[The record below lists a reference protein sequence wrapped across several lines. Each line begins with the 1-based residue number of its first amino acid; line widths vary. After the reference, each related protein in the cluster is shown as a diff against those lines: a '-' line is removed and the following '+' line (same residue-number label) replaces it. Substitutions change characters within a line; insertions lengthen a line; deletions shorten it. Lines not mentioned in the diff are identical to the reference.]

1 MRFTSFLLLAFL
13 FFSCTREPSVLFDE
27 DELFPNPLD
36 SGAVEYD
43 LPALTFF
50 PNEITTSYGQIFS
63 VEVFAMGYENLAGSF
78 VVFEYDPN
86 RVEVS
91 SILQG
96 SIFGDETNAP
106 IFFFE
111 NNTENGLISISTAF
125 LGSDS
130 IAVSTL
136 GSIAQIEFTA
146 TATGQARLEFTDQS
160 EMVDP
165 NDEILPIQGY
175 GEAIINIQ

>member
-1 MRFTSFLLLAFL
+1 M
-13 FFSCTREPSVLFDE
+13 FDE
-27 DELFPNPLD
+27 DELFTNPLD

-91 SILQG
+91 SILRV
-96 SIFGDETNAP
+96 P
-106 IFFFE
+106 
-111 NNTENGLISISTAF
+111 F
-125 LGSDS
+125 L
-130 IAVSTL
+130 
-136 GSIAQIEFTA
+136 
-146 TATGQARLEFTDQS
+146 
-160 EMVDP
+160 EMKP
-165 NDEILPIQGY
+165 MLQYSFLKIIQRMD
-175 GEAIINIQ
+175 